1 MKLRAVTLVSLFGI
15 GEGNE
20 AIFFAMPAVSARH
33 ARPRYHPGVAS
44 DSRCTGR
51 PRSRQG
57 AEAAFD
63 RSHGDRAAVLSLL
76 DRNEAPRVDLELPG
90 RSFDRRLGIDGLD
103 GAGG

>member
-44 DSRCTGR
+44 DSRCTGA
-51 PRSRQG
+51 
-57 AEAAFD
+57 AE
-63 RSHGDRAAVLSLL
+63 V
-76 DRNEAPRVDLELPG
+76 EAG
-90 RSFDRRLGIDGLD
+90 R
-103 GAGG
+103 